1 MWVVLRRTKFVLQD
15 RKSLSP
21 LSTYSSCKLHIS
33 GHDGN
38 SFCMDSTQV
47 RVFKQAYQISFCCFL
62 QTFYC
67 HCLDSQIIPETSHNF
82 IHDSLEWS
90 PSNQQVCR
98 LLVSPDLSQCNSS
111 RSKPSLL
118 LHLTWWWLM
127 WSLHSN
133 IL

>member
-21 LSTYSSCKLHIS
+21 LSAYSSCKLHIS

-38 SFCMDSTQV
+38 LFCMDSTQV
-47 RVFKQAYQISFCCFL
+47 RVFKQANQISFCCFL

-67 HCLDSQIIPETSHNF
+67 CCLDSQIFPETSHNF

-98 LLVSPDLSQCNSS
+98 LLISLDLSQCNSA
-111 RSKPSLL
+111 RSKSSLL
-118 LHLTWWWLM
+118 LHLMWWWLT